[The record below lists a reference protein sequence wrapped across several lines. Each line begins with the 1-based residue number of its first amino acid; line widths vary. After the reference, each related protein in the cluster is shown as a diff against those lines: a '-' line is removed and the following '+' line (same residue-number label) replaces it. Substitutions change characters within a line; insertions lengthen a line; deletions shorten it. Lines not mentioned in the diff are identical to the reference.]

1 VPEASTV
8 GSPTAAGRYVGL
20 PPFACS
26 WRLGGRGAAW
36 VQVAGELDLATAQQF
51 RQVLGEAQQ
60 AARMVVLDLRELSFI
75 DSSGIHVILDAAHDA
90 RQTGGR
96 MLSVRGPVQVERIL
110 TLTEVCKQVSIFE
123 LAPDE
128 ATSAPPVLA
137 PPETAA

>member
-1 VPEASTV
+1 VPEVSAVQSSTAS
-8 GSPTAAGRYVGL
+8 GRYAAL

-75 DSSGIHVILDAAHDA
+75 DSSGIHVILDAAHHA
-90 RQTGGR
+90 RQAGGR
-96 MLSVRGPVQVERIL
+96 MLSVRGPAQVERIL

-123 LAPDE
+123 LAPDQ
-128 ATSAPPVLA
+128 ATSAPPPPD
-137 PPETAA
+137 PPEAA